1 MYISYLP
8 DLFNTK
14 IKTRINTY
22 MYLLECGRRDSQ
34 TYQVFVTPHIQLFY
48 ANNLSNYCRQEFM
61 NIFNLNGEVFDALT
75 I

>member
-1 MYISYLP
+1 
-8 DLFNTK
+8 
-14 IKTRINTY
+14 
-22 MYLLECGRRDSQ
+22 MYLLECGWRDSQ

-61 NIFNLNGEVFDALT
+61 NIVNLNGEVFDALT